1 MPPASPGELP
11 LPQWLLPVP
20 LLLPAPLL
28 PVPPAVLPE
37 LPLIAAVN
45 VATAVLIAL
54 ACPPSRAWTR
64 LAMSPAMA
72 LESPDVEGAPEPES
86 VPEPVE
92 PAAPLAL

>member
-1 MPPASPGELP
+1 MPPVSPPGELP

-54 ACPPSRAWTR
+54 VCPPSRAWTK
-64 LAMSPAMA
+64 LAISPAMA
-72 LESPDVEGAPEPES
+72 LESPDVEGAPES
-86 VPEPVE
+86 VPEPVPVE
-92 PAAPLAL
+92 PAPPAP